1 MMIYSRL
8 NDMCRVMPYCQG
20 ILWCSVQGKSLWWSL
35 LLVRGKSWNIK
46 FHAIN
51 MRGRTIWAHPTWTC
65 FAKWN
70 AYLWGQHLHNID
82 ELLTDLWR
90 CICVCRFWCRKLQHG
105 NWLAIM
111 FIRLKMLTTCR
122 YVNLIMSPMT
132 HTKNY
137 YNLWET
143 LGRKINM
150 WRQMSTLNEW

>member
-1 MMIYSRL
+1 MIVGGYQIMMIYSRL

-20 ILWCSVQGKSLWWSL
+20 IPWCSVQGKSLWWSL

-46 FHAIN
+46 FHAIK
-51 MRGRTIWAHPTWTC
+51 MRGRTIWAHSTWTC

-122 YVNLIMSPMT
+122 YVNLLMSST
-132 HTKNY
+132 NHTKH
-137 YNLWET
+137 
-143 LGRKINM
+143 
-150 WRQMSTLNEW
+150 S